1 MNIRNFT
8 VPGFARFYCSLL
20 RFNRDMDADSAL
32 KLTHSLYAA
41 VNDAYL
47 YRNPNASIAEYSERE
62 FYDMLQKADKK
73 PYKTIV
79 QLYRA
84 LESLYLGLSP
94 ALDALKFRQLSDFM
108 TISLMMDDME
118 IRFHKAFNMEI
129 DDDRTVYGMC
139 ARSLIPRR
147 DEPGLCL
154 MQDWTDAVSVSA

>member
-8 VPGFARFYCSLL
+8 VPGFARFYRSLL
-20 RFNRDMDADSAL
+20 RFNRDMEVDYAL
-32 KLTHSLYAA
+32 RLTYSFYTA

-47 YRNPNASIAEYSERE
+47 YRNPNASIVKYNEYD
-62 FYDMLQKADKK
+62 FYEILQKTGKK

-84 LESLYLGLSP
+84 LESLYLGLSS
-94 ALDALKFRQLSDFM
+94 ALDALKFKQLSDYM

-118 IRFHKAFNMEI
+118 IRFHKAFNVEI
-129 DDDRTVYGMC
+129 DDDRTVYSMC

>member
-8 VPGFARFYCSLL
+8 VPGFARFYRSLL
-20 RFNRDMDADSAL
+20 RFNRDMEVDYAL
-32 KLTHSLYAA
+32 RLTYSFYTA

-47 YRNPNASIAEYSERE
+47 YKNPDACIAEYSEHD
-62 FYDMLQKADKK
+62 FFDMLQKTGKK
-73 PYKTIV
+73 PYKTII

-94 ALDALKFRQLSDFM
+94 ALDTLKFRQLSDFM

-139 ARSLIPRR
+139 ARSLISRR

-154 MQDWTDAVSVSA
+154 MKDWMDAVSVSA